1 MNIRER
7 FGYKVDSKDARNN
20 KVLWIKVKYFSDD
33 IPRLTIN
40 PKGDLIDL
48 YAAEDITINEMD
60 EAMIPLGVAMELPE
74 GFRAN
79 LLPRSSTFKKWGI
92 IVTNS
97 VGMIDHSYCGD
108 TDEWKLAVF
117 CLKARD
123 FVNGRN
129 CTIIHK
135 GDKIA
140 QFEIVPIMPKV
151 ELQEVDHLGNEDRGG
166 FGTTGSK

>member
-1 MNIRER
+1 ME
-7 FGYKVDSKDARNN
+7 N
-20 KVLWIKVKYFSDD
+20 KEKFNYDVEEELVKEIKVKYFSDD
-33 IPRLTIN
+33 IPRLKIN

-48 YAAEDITINEMD
+48 YAAKDITINEMD

-123 FVNGRN
+123 F
-129 CTIIHK
+129 I
-135 GDKIA
+135 
-140 QFEIVPIMPKV
+140 
-151 ELQEVDHLGNEDRGG
+151 
-166 FGTTGSK
+166 

>member
-1 MNIRER
+1 MNIMEANR
-7 FGYKVDSKDARNN
+7 YKAAALK
-20 KVLWIKVKYFSDD
+20 IKVKYFSDD

-48 YAAEDITINEMD
+48 YAAEDVVINEMD
-60 EAMIPLGVAMELPE
+60 EAIIPLGVAMELPE

-123 FVNGRN
+123 FVNSKC

-140 QFEIVPIMPKV
+140 QFEIVPIMPEI

>member
-1 MNIRER
+1 MNTMEANR
-7 FGYKVDSKDARNN
+7 YKAA
-20 KVLWIKVKYFSDD
+20 VLQAKVKYFSDD

-48 YAAEDITINEMD
+48 YAAEDVVINEMD

-123 FVNGRN
+123 FVNSKC

>member
-1 MNIRER
+1 MNREKR
-7 FGYKVDSKDARNN
+7 FMYSVESKDIESD
-20 KVLWIKVKYFSDD
+20 KVLQIKVKYFSDD

-48 YAAEDITINEMD
+48 YAAKDVTINEMD

-108 TDEWKLAVF
+108 TDEWQLAVF

-123 FVNGRN
+123 FVNSKC

>member
-1 MNIRER
+1 MNIMEANRCN
-7 FGYKVDSKDARNN
+7 AA
-20 KVLWIKVKYFSDD
+20 VLKIKVKYFSDD

-48 YAAEDITINEMD
+48 YAAEDVVINEMD

-123 FVNGRN
+123 FVNSKC

-140 QFEIVPIMPKV
+140 QFEIVPIMPEI

>member
-1 MNIRER
+1 MNIMEANR
-7 FGYKVDSKDARNN
+7 YNAA
-20 KVLWIKVKYFSDD
+20 VLKIKVKYFSDD

-48 YAAEDITINEMD
+48 YAAEDVVINEMD

-74 GFRAN
+74 GFRAS

-123 FVNGRN
+123 FVNSKC

-166 FGTTGSK
+166 FGSTGSK

>member
-1 MNIRER
+1 MNREKR
-7 FGYKVDSKDARNN
+7 FMYSVESKDIESD
-20 KVLWIKVKYFSDD
+20 KVLQIKVKYFSDD

-48 YAAEDITINEMD
+48 YAAKDVTINEMD

-123 FVNGRN
+123 FVNSKC

>member
-1 MNIRER
+1 MNREKR
-7 FGYKVDSKDARNN
+7 FMYSVESKDIESD
-20 KVLWIKVKYFSDD
+20 KVLQIKVKYFSDD

-48 YAAEDITINEMD
+48 YAAKDVTINEMD
-60 EAMIPLGVAMELPE
+60 EAMIPLGVAMEFPE

-108 TDEWKLAVF
+108 TDEWKLAIF

-123 FVNGRN
+123 FVNSRK

>member
-1 MNIRER
+1 MNIMEANR
-7 FGYKVDSKDARNN
+7 YNAA
-20 KVLWIKVKYFSDD
+20 VLKIKVKYFSDD

-48 YAAEDITINEMD
+48 YAAEDVVINEMD

-123 FVNGRN
+123 FVNSKC

-140 QFEIVPIMPKV
+140 QFEIVPIMPEI

>member
-1 MNIRER
+1 MNTMEVNK
-7 FGYKVDSKDARNN
+7 YKAA
-20 KVLWIKVKYFSDD
+20 VLQVKVKYFSDD

-48 YAAEDITINEMD
+48 YAAEDVVINEMD

-74 GFRAN
+74 GFRAS

-123 FVNGRN
+123 FVNSKC

-140 QFEIVPIMPKV
+140 QFEIVPIMPEI

>member
-1 MNIRER
+1 MNTMEANR
-7 FGYKVDSKDARNN
+7 YNAA
-20 KVLWIKVKYFSDD
+20 VLKIKVKYFSDD

-48 YAAEDITINEMD
+48 YAAEDVVINEMD

-108 TDEWKLAVF
+108 TGEWKLAVF

-123 FVNGRN
+123 FVNSKC

-140 QFEIVPIMPKV
+140 QFEIVPIMPEI

>member
-1 MNIRER
+1 MNTMEANR
-7 FGYKVDSKDARNN
+7 YKAA
-20 KVLWIKVKYFSDD
+20 VLQVKVKYFSDD
-33 IPRLTIN
+33 TPRLTIN

-48 YAAEDITINEMD
+48 YAAEDVVINEMD

-74 GFRAN
+74 GFRAS

>member
-1 MNIRER
+1 MSREKR
-7 FGYKVDSKDARNN
+7 FMYSVESKDIESD
-20 KVLWIKVKYFSDD
+20 KVLQIKVKYFSDD

-48 YAAEDITINEMD
+48 YAAEDVTINEMD

-74 GFRAN
+74 GFRAS

-123 FVNGRN
+123 FVNSRN

-140 QFEIVPIMPKV
+140 QFEIVPIMPEI

>member
-1 MNIRER
+1 MNIMEANR
-7 FGYKVDSKDARNN
+7 YNAA
-20 KVLWIKVKYFSDD
+20 VLKIKVKYFSDD

-48 YAAEDITINEMD
+48 YAAEDVVINEMD
-60 EAMIPLGVAMELPE
+60 EAIIPLGVAMELPE

-123 FVNGRN
+123 FVNSKC

-140 QFEIVPIMPKV
+140 QFEIVPIMPEI

>member
-1 MNIRER
+1 MNIMEANR
-7 FGYKVDSKDARNN
+7 YNAA
-20 KVLWIKVKYFSDD
+20 VLKIKVKYFSDD
-33 IPRLTIN
+33 IQRLTIN

-48 YAAEDITINEMD
+48 YAAEDVVINEMD

-123 FVNGRN
+123 FVNSKC

-140 QFEIVPIMPKV
+140 QFEIVPIMPEI

>member
-1 MNIRER
+1 MNIMEANR
-7 FGYKVDSKDARNN
+7 YNAA
-20 KVLWIKVKYFSDD
+20 VLKIKVKYFSDD

-48 YAAEDITINEMD
+48 YAAEDVVINEMD

-123 FVNGRN
+123 FVNSKC

-135 GDKIA
+135 GDKVA
-140 QFEIVPIMPKV
+140 QFEIVPIMPEI

>member
-1 MNIRER
+1 MNIMEANR
-7 FGYKVDSKDARNN
+7 YNAA
-20 KVLWIKVKYFSDD
+20 VLQVKVKYFSDD

-48 YAAEDITINEMD
+48 YAAEDVVINEMD

-123 FVNGRN
+123 FVNSKC

-140 QFEIVPIMPKV
+140 QFEIVPIMPEI

>member
-1 MNIRER
+1 MNIMEANR
-7 FGYKVDSKDARNN
+7 YKTAVL
-20 KVLWIKVKYFSDD
+20 KVKVKYFSDD

-48 YAAEDITINEMD
+48 YAAEDVVINEMD

-117 CLKARD
+117 CLKARN
-123 FVNGRN
+123 FVNSKC

-140 QFEIVPIMPKV
+140 QFEIVPIMPEI

>member
-1 MNIRER
+1 MNTMEANR
-7 FGYKVDSKDARNN
+7 YKAA
-20 KVLWIKVKYFSDD
+20 VLQDKVKYFSDD

-48 YAAEDITINEMD
+48 YAAEDVVINEMD

-123 FVNGRN
+123 FVNSKC

-140 QFEIVPIMPKV
+140 QFEIVPIMPEI

>member
-1 MNIRER
+1 MNIMEANR
-7 FGYKVDSKDARNN
+7 YKAA
-20 KVLWIKVKYFSDD
+20 VLKIKVKYFSDD

-48 YAAEDITINEMD
+48 YAAEDVVINEMD

-123 FVNGRN
+123 FVNSKC

-140 QFEIVPIMPKV
+140 QFEIVPIMPEI